1 MNKLQIIERAAYLAK
16 QSGYQEL
23 VDPAPDWPTEFDIAY
38 GDFSWDV
45 EWNKAQASVSTVSG
59 TKEYLLSSAGTPMY
73 KSVAFAVR
81 DSVTELILTDE
92 EQMSRR
98 DILWYIRPNG
108 PPVYFWLS
116 QPNTILLHPTPD
128 AVYTITYRGVKAA
141 TALSALTDIPPIPET
156 YHEGIALRAAIR
168 IIESWIPSIE
178 DPQKAE
184 RAWRLFLKYEEQYKG
199 HVKNFHGLLVAG
211 NTPKQRW
218 SAPRLPERVGGTYGF
233 IRRGRL

>member
-1 MNKLQIIERAAYLAK
+1 MNYIQIIERAAYLAK
-16 QSGYQEL
+16 QAGYQTVE
-23 VDPAPDWPTEFDIAY
+23 PAPDWPTEVNIGY

-45 EWNKAQASVSTVSG
+45 EWHRDQGTFATVNG
-59 TKEYLLSSAGTPMY
+59 TKEYLLSAAGTPMY
-73 KSVAFAVR
+73 KEVAFAARGTV
-81 DSVTELILTDE
+81 VEMILTDE

-98 DILWYIRPNG
+98 DILWYTRPVG
-108 PPVYFWLS
+108 VPVYFWMS
-116 QPNTILLHPTPD
+116 GPNTLLLHSTPD
-128 AVYTITYRGVKAA
+128 DVYTITFRGVRAA
-141 TALSALTDIPPIPET
+141 AALSAFTDIPPIPET

-168 IIESWIPSIE
+168 ILEPWIPTIE

-184 RAWRLFLKYEEQYKG
+184 RAWRLFLKYEDQYKG
-199 HVKNFHGLLVAG
+199 HVKNFRGLIFSS